1 MAKKRRR
8 KPGLQR
14 CSICG
19 AFQLVQEMEARICLA
34 CLGLVGVKR
43 WRTKAGACSRRPA
56 AAEGRSRGPDHSD
69 VDPVVGSAVRGIHP
83 QERAPAFPSGPT
95 FFE

>member
-19 AFQLVQEMEARICLA
+19 GYQLVQEMEARICLA

-43 WRTKAGACSRRPA
+43 WRSKNGRTPDGPAVAEGAAAGARTA
-56 AAEGRSRGPDHSD
+56 
-69 VDPVVGSAVRGIHP
+69 
-83 QERAPAFPSGPT
+83 
-95 FFE
+95 

>member
-19 AFQLVQEMEARICLA
+19 GYQLVQEMESRICLA

-43 WRTKAGACSRRPA
+43 WRSKTGRTPDAPA
-56 AAEGRSRGPDHSD
+56 AAEGAAAG
-69 VDPVVGSAVRGIHP
+69 AT
-83 QERAPAFPSGPT
+83 RA
-95 FFE
+95 